1 MKKRLV
7 VMAAAAVLCMGM
19 LAGCGSSSNT
29 GSSAGSSAE
38 QSADVAMSYM
48 TVDELKGQ
56 LDSSDV
62 VVVDVRK
69 ADDYAAGHI
78 KGAVSADM
86 DAAKGGDTEAGVTTM
101 KATLKEATGSE
112 NGAGKTLVLV
122 CYSGKSYA
130 QAGTNALDTI
140 GADMTKVKTLE
151 GGMQAWGDADLEK

>member
-1 MKKRLV
+1 MKKRLI

-19 LAGCGSSSNT
+19 LAGCGSSST
-29 GSSAGSSAE
+29 SSSTSGSSAE

-48 TVDELKGQ
+48 TCDELKAQ
-56 LDSSDV
+56 LDSDAV

-78 KGAVSADM
+78 KGAISADM
-86 DAAKGGDTEAGVTTM
+86 DAAKNGDADAGVTTM
-101 KATLKEATGSE
+101 KAALKDATGSE
-112 NGAGKTLVLV
+112 DGAGKTLVLV

-130 QAGTNALDTI
+130 QAGTNALSTI
-140 GADMTKVKTLE
+140 GANMDNVKTLE